1 MIDLEYLQIVR
12 EWELQCLAD
21 CLPPASNILEIGG
34 GTGHQARR
42 LTEFGHKVTSV
53 DLQDS
58 VYRDHRVYP
67 IIDYDGHTLP
77 FPDRAF
83 DMVLS
88 SHVVTSIPDP
98 TRLYSEIRR
107 VLAHDGL
114 CIHLIATTT
123 WRFWTLAGHYPA
135 HLRGLWRWAVDRARG
150 SDATSDADS
159 PRRGI
164 LRDLAIRLWLA
175 AFPRG
180 FERPHSALPELWTW
194 RRGRRIRDF
203 RRCGFEL
210 IEVRPTRLVF
220 TSHGLLGRRWTAESR
235 SAWSRVLGSSS
246 ILYVLRPLRK

>member
-1 MIDLEYLQIVR
+1 MIDLDYLQIVR
-12 EWELQCLAD
+12 EWELQRLAD
-21 CLPPASNILEIGG
+21 CLPPSSNILEIGG

-42 LTEFGHKVTSV
+42 LAELGHQVASV

-77 FPDRAF
+77 FPDHAF
-83 DMVLS
+83 GVVLS

-107 VLAHDGL
+107 VLAPGGL

-123 WRFWTLAGHYPA
+123 WRFWTLVGHYPA
-135 HLRGLWRWAVDRARG
+135 HLRGLCRWAVDRMRG
-150 SDATSDADS
+150 HDATAETGLT
-159 PRRGI
+159 RRGI
-164 LRDLAIRLWLA
+164 LRDLAVRLWLG

-180 FERPHSALPELWTW
+180 FERANSALPELWTW

-203 RRCGFEL
+203 SRCGFEL
-210 IEVRPTRLVF
+210 VEVRPTRLIF
-220 TSHGLLGRRWTAESR
+220 TSHGLLGQRWSAESR
-235 SAWSRVLGSSS
+235 SRWSRVLGSSS
-246 ILYVLRPLRK
+246 ILYVLRPERK